1 RKRNMLIFKRPSE
14 MEFRQV
20 KRLLAQKNMPSDR
33 TEAPPEEFTIL
44 KKDDRLLACG
54 SLRLQESY
62 GVIEHVAVKA
72 DTKTSEWTK
81 MIVKKLLET
90 GPPTIWLTTDTPK
103 FFEQF
108 DFVTSKQIPKDL
120 ARRVEAQ
127 YPDGGNRYKSM
138 VYTRKK

>member
-1 RKRNMLIFKRPSE
+1 MLIFKRPSE

-20 KRLLAQKNMPSDR
+20 KRLLAQK
-33 TEAPPEEFTIL
+33 EAPVANGDAHQEEFTIL

-54 SLRLQESY
+54 SMRMSESY

-72 DTKTSEWTK
+72 DTKAREWQK

-90 GPPTIWLTTDTPK
+90 GPPTIWLTTDSPK

-108 DFVTSKQIPKDL
+108 DFVASKQMPKDL

>member
-1 RKRNMLIFKRPSE
+1 MLIFKRPSE

-20 KRLLAQKNMPSDR
+20 KRLLAKKETPVENGDVSPDD
-33 TEAPPEEFTIL
+33 FTIL

-54 SLRLQESY
+54 SMRFRESY
-62 GVIEHVAVKA
+62 GVLDYVATRTDGK
-72 DTKTSEWTK
+72 SREWAK

-108 DFVTSKQIPKDL
+108 NFVASKQMPKDL
-120 ARRVEAQ
+120 ARRLEDKH
-127 YPDGGNRYKSM
+127 PEINSKYKSM